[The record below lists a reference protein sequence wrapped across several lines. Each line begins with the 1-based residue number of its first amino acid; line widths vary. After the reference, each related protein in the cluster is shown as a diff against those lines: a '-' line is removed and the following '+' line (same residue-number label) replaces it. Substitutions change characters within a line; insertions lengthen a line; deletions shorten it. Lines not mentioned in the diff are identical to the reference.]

1 MSNPDATEDINKVSA
16 VRARKQTEKV
26 LAYSLEILFD
36 RKKRL
41 LLKLLRKSENMKNL
55 MENKFDVRTVSEEL
69 KQYDDL
75 LKLFLEVQGE
85 HHGKLDDDQQKADD
99 FWFDEN
105 SEVLEK
111 LNHQAQVLALS
122 PGSLENQSRSKLL
135 MKK

>member
-85 HHGKLDDDQQKADD
+85 HHGKLDYDQQKADD